1 MKLIPRSPLHAAR
14 AALCAAVSLLLM
26 ATICTLP
33 SQAASPS
40 ADSGALA
47 QALLKRTD
55 TNRGVC
61 AVLGS
66 DGDLPVALAKA
77 SGLLVHVREP
87 ESGGVDALRA
97 LADRAGFDI
106 QRLAVE
112 RGSLDHLPYAENSVD
127 IVVSTRADAS
137 FLRAL
142 SAGEVLR
149 ALRPEGTAIIGVA
162 RNGDSAKALGDWARA
177 GNGERVTTWSDAHG
191 AWVQFFKPVLKGAAD
206 WSHWEKSP
214 DNNPVSDD
222 AVIKAPYMT
231 QFMATPYYIGMP
243 ALTTAAGGR
252 TFLAIGHIAHH
263 EREWASLGRVMARN
277 GYNGSVL
284 WERKLPEGYLV
295 HRSAFIATK
304 DTFYMIDGSP
314 CLLLDPITGRE
325 KGEIRIPGVDGDLK
339 WIALKDGVL
348 YAMSGPVDP
357 PAETVKGDR
366 AIGGWSWADLSKL
379 YYEKRI
385 PHGYGDVIA
394 AYRLDDK
401 SVIWK
406 HREETPID
414 SRGLAILED
423 RLFLYCPDKYLRS
436 LSTTSGSDKDTLKLI
451 EEPGKGLISTPGWRT
466 ETMTVATPKALVNQG
481 QTHMNVVG
489 ISTENGKQL
498 WQKKKITSNPNAMF
512 VDGKVIVGVGPGGRN
527 VALDPVNG
535 EQVEDLG
542 FTKRAC
548 TRLTASTDSFF
559 CRGEGMIRFDR
570 ESREVTVDG
579 SARPACNDGV
589 IPANGLIYLGPW
601 SCDCNLSLI
610 GAIARCSA
618 GGFKFDHKA
627 RTAARLEKSPGADDV
642 EPLPVTERDWPT
654 YRGNNH
660 RSGSTPVRVGGVTK
674 QWHYKPERTTV
685 PTEATAAGGL
695 IFFGGEDGRARAVD
709 AEKGESR
716 WTFPTA
722 GIVKYPPTIAE
733 GRAYFGSGD
742 GHVYCLEAA
751 TGRLLWRFRAAPV
764 ERNLMVYGAMSSTW
778 PVNTGVL
785 VHDGM
790 AYFAAG
796 IVDHDGTYVY
806 ALDAKTGD
814 IRWQNNSSGH
824 LNAAQRKGVSA
835 QGNLTVRGNALL
847 LAGGNV
853 ISPAGFDLKTGECLE
868 KARDNNQPQAN
879 GGKFVGVF
887 GGGYVVAGGRILY
900 SSPLNVE
907 TKGSFAMWS
916 GDRRSQTLNFG
927 GIPPVWNDQ
936 TVVVIHF
943 KYGNITAFD
952 TPKLSDAVTRGIQ
965 QQTDRG
971 GGFQNNLVSVM
982 TVRKEERWQS
992 RVSNANKFEAVSL
1005 ALTPNAVLTV
1015 ARYQDLSRAR
1025 PQWFLLALAPEDG
1038 HTLFQQELPG
1048 DPLPDGLLVDRDGR
1062 IVISMVDGGL
1072 VSFAS
1077 AGK

>member
-1 MKLIPRSPLHAAR
+1 MKLISLFHQCLVVVTICSPL
-14 AALCAAVSLLLM
+14 L
-26 ATICTLP
+26 
-33 SQAASPS
+33 QAAPPG
-40 ADSGALA
+40 DSGALA
-47 QALLKRTD
+47 QSLLKRAEMT
-55 TNRGVC
+55 RGVC
-61 AVLGS
+61 AVLGG

-77 SGLLVHVREP
+77 GGLLVHVREP
-87 ESGGVDALRA
+87 EAGGVDALRA
-97 LADRAGFDI
+97 AADRAGFDI

-112 RGSLDHLPYAENSVD
+112 RGSLDRLPYAENSVD
-127 IVVSTRADAS
+127 LVVSTRADAA
-137 FLRAL
+137 FLKAL
-142 SAGEVLR
+142 TAGEVLR
-149 ALRPEGTAIIGVA
+149 ALRPEGTAIIGGA
-162 RNGDSAKALGDWARA
+162 SADAVALGEWARA
-177 GNGERVTTWSDAHG
+177 GNGERVATWSDAHG

-243 ALTTAAGGR
+243 AVTTAAGGR
-252 TFLAIGHIAHH
+252 TFLAVGHIAHH
-263 EREWASLGRVMARN
+263 EREWPSLGRVVARG
-277 GYNGSVL
+277 GYNGAVL

-304 DTFYMIDGSP
+304 DTFYMIDGSR
-314 CLLLDPITGRE
+314 CLLLDPRTGSE
-325 KGEIRIPGVDGDLK
+325 KSEIRIPGVDGDLK

-348 YAMSGPVDP
+348 YAMSGPTDP

-366 AIGGWSWADLSKL
+366 AMGGWSWADLSKL

-401 SVIWK
+401 YVIWK

-414 SRGLAILED
+414 SRGLAILDD
-423 RLFLYCPDKYLRS
+423 RMFLYCPDKHLRS
-436 LSTTSGSDKDTLKLI
+436 LSITSGSVGWTNDDAETLKLI
-451 EEPGKGLISTPGWRT
+451 EQPGKGLISTPGWRT
-466 ETMTVATPKALVNQG
+466 ETMVVATPKALVIQG
-481 QTHMNVVG
+481 QTHMNVVAV
-489 ISTENGKQL
+489 STENGKQL
-498 WQKKKITSNPNAMF
+498 WQKQKVTNNPNAMF

-527 VALDPVNG
+527 VALDPISG
-535 EQVEDLG
+535 AQVEDLG

-570 ESREVTVDG
+570 DTRQVTVDG
-579 SARPACNDGV
+579 AARPGCNDGV

-601 SCDCNLSLI
+601 SCDCNLSII

-618 GGFKFDHKA
+618 GDFKFDHRA
-627 RTAARLEKSPGADDV
+627 TSARLEKSPGADEV
-642 EPLPVTERDWPT
+642 KPLPITERDWPT

-660 RSGSTPVRVGGVTK
+660 RSGSTPVRVGAVAQ
-674 QWHYKPERTTV
+674 QWHYQPVRTNV

-709 AEKGESR
+709 AETGELR
-716 WTFPTA
+716 WAFPTA
-722 GIVKYPPTIAE
+722 GIVKYPPTIAD
-733 GRAYFGSGD
+733 GRAFFGSGD

-764 ERNLMVYGAMSSTW
+764 ERHLMIYGAMSSTW

-785 VHDGM
+785 VHEGV

-796 IVDHDGTYVY
+796 IVDHDGTYIY

-814 IRWQNNSSGH
+814 LRWQNISSGH

-835 QGNLTVRGNALL
+835 QGNLTVHGKSLL

-868 KARDNNQPQAN
+868 KARDQNQPQAN

-887 GGGYVVAGGRILY
+887 GADYVLGGGRILY

-907 TKGSFAMWS
+907 TKGSFALWS
-916 GDRRSQTLNFG
+916 ADRRSQTLNYG

-936 TVVVIHF
+936 MLAVINF
-943 KYGNITAFD
+943 KYGNIAAFD
-952 TPKLSDAVTRGIQ
+952 TPRLTEALARGLQ
-965 QQTDRG
+965 PPTDRG
-971 GGFQNNLVSVM
+971 GQFQNNLVTVM
-982 TVRKEERWQS
+982 SVRKEDRWLS
-992 RVSNANKFEAVSL
+992 RLTNANKFEAVSL
-1005 ALTPNAVLTV
+1005 ALTPNAVLAV
-1015 ARYQDLSRAR
+1015 ARYQDLTRAR
-1025 PQWFLLALAPEDG
+1025 PLWFLIALAPEDG
-1038 HTLFQQELPG
+1038 RTMFQHELPG

-1062 IVISMVDGGL
+1062 IVISLVNGGL
-1072 VSFAS
+1072 VSFAPRARQ
-1077 AGK
+1077 AGL